1 MDLPPTDPIIS
12 SSLATVYS
20 VLMGLLVGSFLNVAI
35 HRLPTE
41 GESIFKPLRS
51 RCPKCRTTLTWY
63 ENIPVLSWLVLFGRC
78 RTCRSSI
85 HWRYPL
91 VEILTALLFW
101 VAADSFMGDTT
112 HIAIVALVL
121 SGLLVATFV
130 DLDCYE
136 IPDEVSLG
144 GCVLAPLLS
153 FLVPRLHELDLDRFS
168 ALGECLLGMA
178 VGGGILYF
186 IGWLG
191 TKVYRVDAMGLGDVK
206 LAAAG
211 GGFIGA
217 SGILYALLVA
227 AILGSLVGI
236 LNMLRLY
243 CELRLRVAR
252 RNRRDGRLRSLQ
264 AARLAGRYI
273 PFGPYLAVG
282 IALSLLGWNDD
293 GALVFQFLLN

>member
-1 MDLPPTDPIIS
+1 MDPQLTDPIIS
-12 SSLATVYS
+12 SPLATAYW
-20 VLMGLLVGSFLNVAI
+20 VLMGFLVGSFLNVAI

-63 ENIPVLSWLVLFGRC
+63 ENIPVLSWLILFGRC

-101 VAADSFMGDTT
+101 AAADSFMGDTA
-112 HIAIVALVL
+112 HIAIVVLVL
-121 SGLLVATFV
+121 SGLVVATFV

-153 FLVPRLHELDLDRFS
+153 FLVPRLHEIDLDRFA

-191 TKVYRVDAMGLGDVK
+191 SKVYRVDAMGFGDVK

-217 SGILYALLVA
+217 SGVLYALLIA
-227 AILGSLVGI
+227 AILGSLVGV
-236 LNMLRLY
+236 LNMFRLY
-243 CELRLRVAR
+243 CELRLRVSR
-252 RNRRDGRLRSLQ
+252 RHRRDGRLRSLQ